1 MNCTEC
7 DKKID
12 DYRYHLGYKVCVK
25 CSDTEKYAAHVVYP
39 HKTGA
44 FVQPVSKTASKNLK
58 KIERRSTGTA
68 RVAKGIYAD
77 NSWDRWLKD
86 YEAGK
91 FKPKKPIGPKG
102 KPLKNT
108 HTSYDMALELCYDYY
123 IKWGYEPSLDF
134 VKDLYKQ
141 DKISMMTKTRIVNQ
155 ITNLQVLPKKTRKWV
170 IKNQLI

>member
-1 MNCTEC
+1 M
-7 DKKID
+7 
-12 DYRYHLGYKVCVK
+12 
-25 CSDTEKYAAHVVYP
+25 
-39 HKTGA
+39 
-44 FVQPVSKTASKNLK
+44 
-58 KIERRSTGTA
+58 
-68 RVAKGIYAD
+68 
-77 NSWDRWLKD
+77 KD

-91 FKPKKPIGPKG
+91 FKPKKPIGPKS

>member
-12 DYRYHLGYKVCVK
+12 DYRYHLGYKVCVD
-25 CSDTEKYAAHVVYP
+25 CSDTEKYSAHVVYP

-58 KIERRSTGTA
+58 KIDRRSTGTT
-68 RVAKGIYAD
+68 RTAKGIYAD

-91 FKPKKPIGPKG
+91 FEPKKTIGPKG
-102 KPLKNT
+102 KPLKSKSKPYQLVIWGCIN
-108 HTSYDMALELCYDYY
+108 YYMDNGYFPALDY
-123 IKWGYEPSLDF
+123 
-134 VKDLYKQ
+134 VKELYKD
-141 DKISMMTKTRIVNQ
+141 DKITMMTKTRIVND
-155 ITNLQVLPKKTRKWV
+155 ITNLQALPLKIRKKVLQK
-170 IKNQLI
+170 

>member
-1 MNCTEC
+1 MDCTEC

-58 KIERRSTGTA
+58 KIDRRSTGTT
-68 RVAKGIYAD
+68 RTAKGIYAD

-91 FKPKKPIGPKG
+91 FEPKKTIGPKG
-102 KPLKNT
+102 KPLKSKSKPYQLVIWGCIN
-108 HTSYDMALELCYDYY
+108 YYMDNGYFPALDY
-123 IKWGYEPSLDF
+123 
-134 VKDLYKQ
+134 VKELYKD
-141 DKISMMTKTRIVNQ
+141 DKITMMTKTRIVND
-155 ITNLQVLPKKTRKWV
+155 ITNLQTLPLKIRKKVLQK
-170 IKNQLI
+170 

>member
-1 MNCTEC
+1 MNCSEC

-12 DYRYHLGYKVCVK
+12 DYRYHLGYKVCVD

-58 KIERRSTGTA
+58 KIDRRSTGTA

-134 VKDLYKQ
+134 VKDLYNQ